1 MQPARTVVARP
12 GPSGRAAQAAA
23 RVAAR
28 YAKAPSYSQMQ
39 AAEARA
45 ALDAAQIAT
54 QAALEAQGVAR
65 AALDDLEA
73 ATADPVSW
81 EPEESQIVVQEL
93 PAIVVQ
99 ELPAEWSPE
108 PSVSPTQAVPPTQ
121 AATPVPAAPSVFYQV
136 SEPPVSHVRWD
147 SDFPMHAPEPAA
159 ARAPRHAET
168 LALPVEDGRTRPA
181 SAAEPWGGEAIEP
194 VEAVVPI
201 HANLIEFP
209 RELIATRKV
218 RPRLAEGPLAAAAH
232 EMQLSIFEVDP
243 GAVSTQPEAPAA
255 APAAA
260 AQAWTGP
267 EWSGIELEA
276 QSLEETLPD
285 DPPDLLPA
293 LEPASFGRRLLATV
307 VDGALI
313 TGAFL
318 GAAMTA
324 MNYMDQLP
332 PLRVLEV
339 GAASAFAFVALL
351 YQLIFF
357 TLGESTPGMK
367 YARVSLCTFD
377 DQSPTRSQVRRRLA
391 ALLLSVVPVG
401 LGVAW
406 AIFDDG
412 HLMWHDRLS
421 RTYLRK
427 C

>member
-1 MQPARTVVARP
+1 MEPARPVVARP
-12 GPSGRAAQAAA
+12 GPGSRAAQVAA

-45 ALDAAQIAT
+45 ALHAAQLAT
-54 QAALEAQGVAR
+54 QAALAAQSVAK
-65 AALDDLEA
+65 AALDELASDA
-73 ATADPVSW
+73 PSVW
-81 EPEESQIVVQEL
+81 EPEEPQSAMPEL
-93 PAIVVQ
+93 PA
-99 ELPAEWSPE
+99 ARSPE
-108 PSVSPTQAVPPTQ
+108 PSAPPVQ
-121 AATPVPAAPSVFYQV
+121 SAAPAQPAPSVSFHA
-136 SEPPVSHVRWD
+136 SETPAPHVRWD
-147 SDFPMHAPEPAA
+147 SDFPVRAPEPAA
-159 ARAPRHAET
+159 ARAPRPAGS
-168 LALPVEDGRTRPA
+168 LALPAEEGRSRPA
-181 SAAEPWGGEAIEP
+181 STAEPWGGEAIEP

-218 RPRLAEGPLAAAAH
+218 RPRLAEGPLAAAAP
-232 EMQLSIFEVDP
+232 EAQLSIFEVDP
-243 GAVSTQPEAPAA
+243 GAVATQPEAPNATPA
-255 APAAA
+255 TASAAA
-260 AQAWTGP
+260 AQAWAGP
-267 EWSGIELEA
+267 KWSGIELDA
-276 QSLEETLPD
+276 QSQEETLPD
-285 DPPDLLPA
+285 DPPAPLPT
-293 LEPASFGRRLLATV
+293 LELASFSRRLLAAV
-307 VDGALI
+307 VDGTLI

-318 GAAMTA
+318 AAATTA
-324 MNYMDQLP
+324 INHMDQLP
-332 PLRVLEV
+332 PPRILEV

-377 DQSPTRSQVRRRLA
+377 DQSPTRAQVRHRLA
-391 ALLLSVVPVG
+391 ALLVSVVPVG

-406 AIFDDG
+406 AIFDDS